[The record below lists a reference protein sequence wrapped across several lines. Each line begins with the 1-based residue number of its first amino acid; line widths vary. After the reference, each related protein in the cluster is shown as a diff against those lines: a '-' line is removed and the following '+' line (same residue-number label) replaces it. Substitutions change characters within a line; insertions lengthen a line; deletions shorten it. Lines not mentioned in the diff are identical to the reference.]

1 MKRLM
6 ANLIGILV
14 VLVLFVAATTT
25 AITQTSPKTIPI
37 DKRPGAAGER
47 AREGIK
53 NAGTESP
60 ANELRCRGGA
70 GLRFV
75 TVEGRT
81 NSSGEQT
88 MYVTVYFTPAA
99 QSASSGLNLQP
110 GQCAYSER
118 AVRADEP
125 YEIIFEVVYFGQTR
139 QQLHGTPV
147 DTSATAAE
155 RYPDAQNVPKYLGD
169 ARHYWSF
176 FVHQNA
182 PLPFGRFEASSVGRY
197 WTPSLRT
204 DDIVRPVDS
213 KRSNKDN
220 PYVLAP
226 KKPE

>member
-1 MKRLM
+1 MR
-6 ANLIGILV
+6 
-14 VLVLFVAATTT
+14 
-25 AITQTSPKTIPI
+25 Q
-37 DKRPGAAGER
+37 GAAGEK

-53 NAGTESP
+53 NTGAEST
-60 ANELRCRGGA
+60 ANELRCRGGG

-75 TVEGRT
+75 VVQGRT

-88 MYVTVYFTPAA
+88 MYMTVRFNPAA
-99 QSASSGLNLQP
+99 QSASTGLSLQP

-125 YEIIFEVVYFGQTR
+125 DEIILEVVYFGQTR

-155 RYPDAQNVPKYLGD
+155 RHPDAQNVRQYLGD
-169 ARHYWSF
+169 AKHYWSF
-176 FVHQNA
+176 FVKQNG
-182 PLPFGRFEASSVGRY
+182 PLPSGRLEASSVGRY
-197 WTPSLRT
+197 WTPSLSG
-204 DDIVRPVDS
+204 DDTVRPVDS